1 VRGDNRATS
10 VSVTPSRAMGDP
22 HATPAA
28 FASASRFV
36 SPRVS
41 EDASPPV
48 STSKPDSF
56 SFSSSSLLSSS
67 AARDTDSSSPAQ
79 VSLSQGRIPFIPY
92 MSQNAILS
100 SQVRKQKQMN
110 PALYDLRDEISR
122 LEAENKEMVDKGF
135 DSYHRTD
142 EDIAKLDKFSSEY
155 LEKAQ
160 QAIYDIVA
168 VAKDQRGSSEG
179 ISMGQ
184 VILDLNLNPEALN
197 FDQENDCFMEAE

>member
-1 VRGDNRATS
+1 
-10 VSVTPSRAMGDP
+10 
-22 HATPAA
+22 
-28 FASASRFV
+28 
-36 SPRVS
+36 
-41 EDASPPV
+41 
-48 STSKPDSF
+48 
-56 SFSSSSLLSSS
+56 
-67 AARDTDSSSPAQ
+67 
-79 VSLSQGRIPFIPY
+79 

-135 DSYHRTD
+135 DTYHRTD